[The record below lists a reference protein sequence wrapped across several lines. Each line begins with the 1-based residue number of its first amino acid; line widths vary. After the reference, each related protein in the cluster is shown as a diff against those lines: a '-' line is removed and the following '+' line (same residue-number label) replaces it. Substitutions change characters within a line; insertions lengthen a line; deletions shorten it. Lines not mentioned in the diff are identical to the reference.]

1 VELKKTKNEYLLTAD
16 LPGCS
21 KEDVHISLNDDI
33 LSVKGERKVETSND
47 EEKYHFT
54 GCF

>member
-1 VELKKTKNEYLLTAD
+1 MLLDNVLMAHGRQ
-16 LPGCS
+16 PF
-21 KEDVHISLNDDI
+21 
-33 LSVKGERKVETSND
+33 KGERKVETSND